1 MRPPTSSGSSDVQA
15 VRSARLHTAP
25 TPVRAGLRAFTLG
38 AALAGIACGT
48 AESGT
53 ESESDSPPTLPMPVA
68 NNAVAALETSA
79 GWSVFSFL
87 GIDSTKLW
95 SGVTTASFR
104 WDVRSPA
111 WQAIEPPPG
120 PGRLAATAQA
130 FGGRIYLFG
139 GYTVAE
145 DGAEQS
151 VPQVD
156 VLDPETGRWTRAA
169 PMPVP
174 VDDAVS
180 GVWRDSL
187 IYLVSGWHDSD
198 NVAAVQVYDPARDVW
213 AQATPIPGPPVFGHA
228 GGITGDAI
236 IYSDGARVQVEPRT
250 FVLETS
256 SWLGRIDP
264 IEPTRIAWEHL
275 PDHPGPGLYRAA
287 ATGVGDRVVFVGG
300 TNNPY
305 NYSGIGY
312 DGRPAEPWAEA
323 FAFDLATESWVALD
337 APDTPTMDHRG
348 VLIVDGRAF
357 LVGGMTA
364 GQRVTDRVT
373 EIRLRD

>member
-1 MRPPTSSGSSDVQA
+1 MRAVKSVWLRRTSP
-15 VRSARLHTAP
+15 L
-25 TPVRAGLRAFTLG
+25 RAGLRTLGLG
-38 AALAGIACGT
+38 AALAGIGCGT
-48 AESGT
+48 PESAA
-53 ESESDSPPTLPMPVA
+53 DSGLDAPSALPMPVA

-87 GIDSTKLW
+87 GIDSTRLW

-104 WDVRSPA
+104 WDVGSPA
-111 WQAIEPPPG
+111 WQVIEPPPG

-156 VLDPETGRWTRAA
+156 ILDPETGRWTRAA

-198 NVAAVQVYDPARDVW
+198 NVAAVQIYDPVRDTW
-213 AQATPIPGPPVFGHA
+213 AQGTPIPGPPVFGHA
-228 GGITGDAI
+228 GGIAGDAI
-236 IYSDGARVQVEPRT
+236 VYIDGARVQAEPRT
-250 FVLETS
+250 FVLEAS

-264 IEPTRIAWEHL
+264 GDPTRIVWERL

-287 ATGVGDRVVFVGG
+287 ALGVGSRILFAGG
-300 TNNPY
+300 SDNPY
-305 NYSGIGY
+305 NYNGIGY
-312 DGRPAEPWAEA
+312 DGRRAEPWAGA
-323 FAFDLATESWVALD
+323 FAFDLTTESWITVD
-337 APDTPTMDHRG
+337 APPTSSMDHRG
-348 VLIVDGRAF
+348 IVIAGGRAF
-357 LVGGMTA
+357 IVGGMTA

-373 EIRLRD
+373 EISLRE

>member
-1 MRPPTSSGSSDVQA
+1 
-15 VRSARLHTAP
+15 
-25 TPVRAGLRAFTLG
+25 
-38 AALAGIACGT
+38 
-48 AESGT
+48 
-53 ESESDSPPTLPMPVA
+53 MPVA
-68 NNAVAALETSA
+68 NNAVAAVETSA

-104 WDVRSPA
+104 WDVGSPA
-111 WQAIEPPPG
+111 WQVIDPPPG

-130 FGGRIYLFG
+130 FDGKIFLFG

-145 DGAEQS
+145 NGAEES

-198 NVAAVQVYDPARDVW
+198 NVSDVQVYDPASDAW

-228 GGITGDAI
+228 GGIAEDAI
-236 IYSDGARVQVEPRT
+236 VYVDGARVQAEPRT

-256 SWLGRIDP
+256 SWLGRIDAGD
-264 IEPTRIAWEHL
+264 PTRIAWERL

-287 ATGVGDRVVFVGG
+287 SVGTGSRILFAGG
-300 TNNPY
+300 SDNPY

-312 DGRPAEPWAEA
+312 DGRRAEPWPGA
-323 FAFDLATESWVALD
+323 FAFDVATGSWIEIA
-337 APDTPTMDHRG
+337 AAGTPAMDHRG
-348 VLIVDGRAF
+348 VVIAGDRAF
-357 LVGGMTA
+357 IVGGMTA
-364 GQRVTDRVT
+364 GQRVTNRVT
-373 EIRLRD
+373 ELPLPD